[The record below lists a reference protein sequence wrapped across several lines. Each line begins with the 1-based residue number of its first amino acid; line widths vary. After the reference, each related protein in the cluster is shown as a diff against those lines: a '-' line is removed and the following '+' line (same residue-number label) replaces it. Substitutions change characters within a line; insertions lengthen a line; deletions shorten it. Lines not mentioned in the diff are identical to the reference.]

1 VAIVQAVLALISRSL
16 GRIVSAIFGWAVVA
30 LFGQTAPGERTL
42 LSAVVGAAAVWPVLL
57 LGVAMPKIATWVLAF
72 VPLPTWIPPSVVRL
86 VWIGLAVVVPFAV
99 GVALAVR
106 RPRGSTLSAVN
117 PPAAREP
124 ALKRLLRGFPTTIG
138 IAAAFLIVFVTVP
151 VRRVMSAV
159 RRLVDLQVPLVTDRD
174 HYQQVAAEV
183 AQVLT
188 LHGFPVRQAEPPWW
202 LTLPSQI
209 LIRLGGPAF
218 RDHIPERLA
227 YFQGDRL
234 EVALYPNGLLL
245 RGTPQD
251 TAWAHGIVV
260 EALSAAPALQT
271 FDPRAQDI
279 ERQIRRV
286 WSVYRENPSAHRNSS
301 ALSGRLEEI
310 AGDLRRAPVT
320 YDEWQVVYRQALQ
333 LGRALGGEGQ
343 LLEVTSPDRGA
354 DMDGGAIQEEE
365 MTTSRSAN
373 SSARDLTNRALISE
387 ITGKASLLA
396 RKEIELAKAEIRA
409 DVHAQLGMVKALGVA
424 AIAALL
430 GLNLLL
436 VAGVL
441 ALGLKI
447 AGWLAALIVGGLLLV
462 AAAVMGYV
470 GWRRMVKTPL
480 ALTRQTLKE
489 DVRWVKERLA

>member
-1 VAIVQAVLALISRSL
+1 MAVIQAVLALISRSL
-16 GRIVSAIFGWAVVA
+16 GRITSAIFGWAVVA
-30 LFGQTAPGERTL
+30 LFGQTAPAERTL

-57 LGVAMPKIATWVLAF
+57 FGVAMPKVATFVLAF
-72 VPLPTWIPPSVVRL
+72 VPLPTWVPQWAIRL
-86 VWIGLAVVVPFAV
+86 VWIGLAVAVPFAV
-99 GVALAVR
+99 GITMAVR
-106 RPRGSTLSAVN
+106 RPRGSTLSGVN
-117 PPAAREP
+117 PPAARES

-138 IAAAFLIVFVTVP
+138 IAAAFLVVFVTVP
-151 VRRVMSAV
+151 ARRVMSVV
-159 RRLVDLQVPLVTDRD
+159 RWLVDLQVPLVTDRD
-174 HYQQVAAEV
+174 HYQRVAAEV

-188 LHGFPVRQAEPPWW
+188 RHGFAVRQAEPGWW

-209 LIRLGGPAF
+209 LLRLGGPAF

-245 RGTPQD
+245 RGSAQD
-251 TAWAHGIVV
+251 TAWAHGVVV
-260 EALSAAPALQT
+260 EALTAAPALQT

-286 WSVYRENPSAHRNSS
+286 WSVYRENPRAHEHSS

-343 LLEVTSPDRGA
+343 LLEVTSPNHRA
-354 DMDGGAIQEEE
+354 DVDGGAIQEEE
-365 MTTSRSAN
+365 MTTSRLPN
-373 SSARDLTNRALISE
+373 NSARELTNRALISE

-396 RKEIELAKAEIRA
+396 RKEIELAKTEIRA
-409 DVHAQLGMVKALGVA
+409 DVKAELGMVKALGVA
-424 AIAALL
+424 TIAALL

-447 AGWLAALIVGGLLLV
+447 ASWLAALIIAGLLLV
-462 AAAVMGYV
+462 TGVVLGYV
-470 GWRRMVKTPL
+470 GWRRMVTTPL